1 MVVEVDR
8 IDDPRLQRAV
18 RAVGNDRVLL
28 VLPPGQNSDAPDYR
42 WHLEWPANSDD
53 WKEFSVALIET
64 LHQQRNE
71 LIKAQHGTIGNIRQL
86 LDAGQVQ
93 MAFLSGV
100 VELEGSLNRL
110 LLGQPEKQLGQDEKL
125 FRGRPLSLRD
135 LLMIAKRERLIE
147 LTEEEIF
154 ELVDARNRIVHG
166 RQLPI
171 DVLRRLAELV
181 LRLLEGL
188 PPPAEEAYKS

>member
-1 MVVEVDR
+1 M
-8 IDDPRLQRAV
+8 
-18 RAVGNDRVLL
+18 
-28 VLPPGQNSDAPDYR
+28 
-42 WHLEWPANSDD
+42 
-53 WKEFSVALIET
+53 

-100 VELEGSLNRL
+100 IELEGSLNRL
-110 LLGQPEKQLGQDEKL
+110 LLGQPEKQLGQDNKL

-135 LLMIAKRERLIE
+135 LLMIAKRDRLIE

-154 ELVDARNRIVHG
+154 KLVDARNRIVHG

-171 DVLRRLAELV
+171 DVLRHLAELV

-188 PPPAEEAYKS
+188 PPPVEET